1 MKKHKKH
8 TKLNKPDLGFFA
20 RNEWAI
26 IGTPCD
32 NIKQLAYKLIEDIG
46 ADYKISYIDADHAH
60 VDKMLSNNN
69 EKKSALDFGA
79 NLEYTDKIIF
89 HRFDQKA
96 KFDSYQYRQFFNEQ
110 DLVIVNG
117 NHFTAKAQIVVL
129 DPKKE
134 KSLSKKIDRLTNV
147 QLLLQKENT
156 PVYEFLKEAIP
167 NWKSIPIYKINET
180 KKMAE
185 FFLNKMQASTPPLS
199 GIVLAGGK
207 SRRMGIDKSMINYHG
222 KPQREHL
229 YELMETHCQET
240 FMSCRPEQIASFI
253 MHPGLA
259 DSFLGLGP
267 FGAILS
273 AFRHEPNHAWLVIA
287 CDLPLIDNK
296 ALTYLINNRNTSKIA
311 TAFLNPATGFPDPL
325 FTIWE
330 PRAYPVLLQFLAQ
343 GFSCPR
349 KVLINSDIELL
360 GAPNP
365 EILKN
370 VNRPEEYEELME
382 IIKNVK

>member
-8 TKLNKPDLGFFA
+8 TKLNKPDLGFFS

-26 IGTPCD
+26 IGTPCG
-32 NIKQLAYKLIEDIG
+32 NLKQLAYKTIEELSSN
-46 ADYKISYIDADHAH
+46 YKVSYVDADHAH
-60 VDKMLSNNN
+60 ADEMLSNNT

-79 NLEYTDKIIF
+79 NLEYTDKINF

-96 KFDSYQYRQFFNEQ
+96 NLDRYQYRQFFNEQ
-110 DLVIVNG
+110 DIVIVNG
-117 NHFTAKAQIVVL
+117 NHFSAKAQIVVL

-134 KSLSKKIDRLTNV
+134 KSLSKKLDRLTDV
-147 QLLLQKENT
+147 QLLLQEGDT
-156 PVYEFLKEAIP
+156 PIYDFLKEVIP
-167 NWKSIPIYKINET
+167 NWENIPIYKTNDSKSI
-180 KKMAE
+180 AA
-185 FFLNKMQASTPPLS
+185 FLHDKMQTATPPLS

-207 SRRMGIDKSMINYHG
+207 SRRMGVDKSMINYHG
-222 KPQREHL
+222 KPQREYL
-229 YELMETHCQET
+229 FDLMETQCDKT
-240 FMSCRPEQIASFI
+240 FMSCRPDQIASFI
-253 MHPGLA
+253 MHPGLP

-273 AFRHEPNHAWLVIA
+273 AFRNQPNHAWLVVA

-311 TAFLNPATGFPDPL
+311 TAFLNPATDFPDPL

-360 GAPNP
+360 DVPNP

-370 VNRPEEYEELME
+370 VNRPEEYDEVME
-382 IIKNVK
+382 IINNN